1 MAAINMMNKLLV
13 LDLVQNNVHFN
24 SLVITLIEK
33 FSDIK
38 IIIRQAILKCCG
50 LLIKKNNP
58 YKFAEI
64 AINYIKHTNWHVR
77 EGILHLIANCLI
89 IQEQNNELL
98 GNQTLKIIKDQD
110 QNIFE

>member
-1 MAAINMMNKLLV
+1 MMNKLLV
-13 LDLVQNNVHFN
+13 LDLLQKNIHFN
-24 SLVITLIEK
+24 TIVITLIEK

-50 LLIKKNNP
+50 LLIKRNNP
-58 YKFAEI
+58 CKFAEI

-89 IQEQNNELL
+89 I
-98 GNQTLKIIKDQD
+98 
-110 QNIFE
+110 